1 MNITMKTTA
10 LLLCLITLTHTARA
24 EPEALTNV
32 EAYLAATL
40 AALST
45 PKMKD
50 APIQVNS
57 ALRKASGVQ
66 EDAGAKA
73 IVAIPD
79 EGAEGMDLANLAT
92 GTLPLCRLWMK
103 GSALKLPPKVTSNIE
118 HKDID
123 AEGEKHSVT
132 IWLLGVRRSAKG
144 KPELLVCANQ
154 KEPALVLPLTAL
166 ATPQAADPDAPVQVS
181 VESADGVSQLVLTL
195 RGTHRLKLALE

>member
-1 MNITMKTTA
+1 MKVTA
-10 LLLCLITLTHTARA
+10 LLLSLIALTHTARA
-24 EPEALTNV
+24 ELEALTNGQ
-32 EAYLAATL
+32 AYLAATL

-45 PKMKD
+45 PKMKE

-57 ALRKASGVQ
+57 AIRKASGVQ

-92 GTLPLCRLWMK
+92 TNLPLCRLWMK
-103 GSALKLPPKVTSNIE
+103 GSALKLPPKTTANIE
-118 HKDID
+118 HNDVD

-132 IWLLGVRRSAKG
+132 IWLLGVRQSAKG

-154 KEPALVLPLTAL
+154 KEPALVLPLKAL

-181 VESADGVSQLVLTL
+181 VEATDGASQLVLTL
-195 RGTHRLKLALE
+195 RGTHQVKLALE